1 MSRSVVALLLPALLS
16 GCAEVGSVVVDTAIH
31 TALSRIGSD
40 PAEDTPRVLCATPG
54 SITVEYRVSLL
65 DDQTEAAMALIADH
79 CGSTYTVTQEVWR
92 FAWHAVDARC
102 DRPQAEPDSV
112 PPCAYKFPDNMDP
125 GQEGE
130 GLP

>member
-1 MSRSVVALLLPALLS
+1 LLLPALLS
-16 GCAEVGSVVVDTAIH
+16 GCAQV
-31 TALSRIGSD
+31 
-40 PAEDTPRVLCATPG
+40 G
-54 SITVEYRVSLL
+54 SITFEYPVSLL

-79 CGSTYTVTQEVWR
+79 CGRTYTVTQEVRR

-102 DRPQAEPDSV
+102 DRPQAEPDNL
-112 PPCAYKFPDNMDP
+112 PPCAYEFPDNVDQ